1 MPTQVIKRVLYPY
14 KDYKLK
20 DFNKALLRKLKLPKY
35 LGNNHFC
42 PVCNTRLKCF
52 KPIFKSFL
60 RKLEEN
66 GFVYPVESFETLN
79 VSAYSCP
86 SCDASDRD
94 RLYALFLEERFQALK
109 QGKVYKFV
117 DFAPSL
123 PLSRKLRTCSLLD
136 YRSADLHRKTADD
149 RVDITDMAL
158 YANDSI
164 DMFLCSHILEHVPDD
179 QKAMRELHR
188 ILKPGGFG
196 IVMVPIITVLPD
208 THEDGSITSSEGRWK
223 YFGQDDHLRQY
234 SRAGENGLVTR
245 LQKAGFMV
253 HLYTIEHFGAAAF
266 DKHGIARNSVLYVV
280 EKQVAE

>member
-1 MPTQVIKRVLYPY
+1 MLTQAIKRALYLY

-20 DFNKALLRKLKLPKY
+20 DFSKALLRKLKLPKY
-35 LGNNHFC
+35 LGSTHLC
-42 PVCNTRLKCF
+42 PVCHTRLKCF

-60 RKLEEN
+60 RKLGEY

-109 QGKVYKFV
+109 RGKVYKFV

-196 IVMVPIITVLPD
+196 IVMVPIITVLQD
-208 THEDGSITSSEGRWK
+208 THEDTSITSPEGRWK

-234 SRAGENGLVTR
+234 YRAGENGLVTR
-245 LQKAGFMV
+245 LQKAGFTV
-253 HLYTIEHFGAAAF
+253 HLYAVEHFGAAAF

-280 EKQVAE
+280 EKQAAE